1 MLDKISYVAGNIDM
15 HAFIIPAI
23 SFIALLTNGYNE
35 HTYSYIIFMFHKH
48 GKLTSGSG
56 ANFEKYKI

>member
-1 MLDKISYVAGNIDM
+1 LYVAGKSDR

-23 SFIALLTNGYNE
+23 SFITILANRYNE
-35 HTYSYIIFMFHKH
+35 HPYSNIIFIFRKYS
-48 GKLTSGSG
+48 KLASGSG